1 MVMQIIWLSIS
12 WMWFGFIAYDTD
24 FAVHEFSDESTLF
37 IMQYTYVHFQCS
49 LLLPL
54 SSCSFVLFLIVPFPL
69 LSVCPS
75 VCVSASINLSVV
87 IFEVGEH
94 QPPPPDPTETRTL
107 SVNTGDEQTEDNHWP
122 LCHYIYY
129 THACTHTLNDT
140 STHHQQNHSPHT
152 YHMFTWRSIFSS
164 RKI

>member
-12 WMWFGFIAYDTD
+12 WMWFGFISYDTD

-37 IMQYTYVHFQCS
+37 IMQYTYVHFQWS

-54 SSCSFVLFLIVPFPL
+54 SSCSFVLFLIVSFPL

-87 IFEVGEH
+87 IFEVREH
-94 QPPPPDPTETRTL
+94 QPPPPEPTETRSL

-129 THACTHTLNDT
+129 THACTHTHSVTQTHTINT
-140 STHHQQNHSPHT
+140 STVHIHIT
-152 YHMFTWRSIFSS
+152 CLLEEVFSLS
-164 RKI
+164 QI